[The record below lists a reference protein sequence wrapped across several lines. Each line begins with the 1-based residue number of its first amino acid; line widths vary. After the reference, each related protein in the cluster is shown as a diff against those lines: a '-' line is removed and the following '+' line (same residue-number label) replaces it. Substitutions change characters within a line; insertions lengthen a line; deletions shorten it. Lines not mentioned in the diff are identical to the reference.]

1 MKYISY
7 VRYGLIAI
15 SLIIILLFL
24 GTMNQTTGVY
34 PYIDLLL
41 RWTYVML
48 FFSVGI
54 VILLPI
60 IGMAKNPK
68 GAGRTLV
75 GVGILLAVV
84 AISYALADGT
94 TIVTPAQ
101 TFDNIME
108 LKLSDTGL
116 YATYIAFAGAVAA
129 IVVGELV
136 KLFRK

>member
-1 MKYISY
+1 MKYISF

-15 SLIIILLFL
+15 SLIIIALFL
-24 GTMNQTTGVY
+24 ITMNQVTGVY

-48 FFSVGI
+48 FFSVAI

-60 IGMAKNPK
+60 AGMVKNPK
-68 GAGRTLV
+68 GAGRTFI
-75 GVGILLAVV
+75 GVGILLVVV
-84 AISYALADGT
+84 AISYALSDGT
-94 TIVTPAQ
+94 TIVTPAA
-101 TFDNIME
+101 TYDNIME